1 MKNRISKSCI
11 AVFVLFVFVLVSGCS
26 NNEKNKQASSAPAAG
41 ANQIQNSVSG
51 LPASNV
57 APAVNAPQAD
67 TSDLVVNVD
76 GKILKKSELEKN
88 LKARMEMLKDKIPA
102 DKQKEVQENL
112 RKQLT
117 NEFVVRTLLSDEFA
131 RRKIEASS
139 QDVKAMMDQLTAK
152 LPPGKKLDDVLKENK
167 ISQDE
172 ILFAVKVDKF
182 RKMEIGDKAKPTQ
195 KEIKEFYKAN
205 REKLFTDPKSGK
217 KVTFD
222 EAKSKISAYLEQQ
235 KSQQAFIAVLKNL
248 QQKAKII
255 VY

>member
-1 MKNRISKSCI
+1 MKNKISKSWI

-26 NNEKNKQASSAPAAG
+26 NNEKNKRASSAPAAG

-67 TSDLVVNVD
+67 TSDLVVSVD

-152 LPPGKKLDDVLKENK
+152 LPPGKKLDDVLKANK
-167 ISQDE
+167 ISQDD
-172 ILFAVKVDKF
+172 ILFAAKVDKF

-205 REKLFTDPKSGK
+205 REKLFTDSKSGK

-222 EAKSKISAYLEQQ
+222 EAKGKISAYLEQQ
-235 KSQQAFIAVLKNL
+235 KGQQAFIAVLKNL

>member
-1 MKNRISKSCI
+1 MKNKISKSCI

-67 TSDLVVNVD
+67 TSDLVVSVD
-76 GKILKKSELEKN
+76 GKVLKKSELEKN
-88 LKARMEMLKDKIPA
+88 LKAKMEMLKDKIPA

-139 QDVKAMMDQLTAK
+139 QDVKAIMDQITAK
-152 LPPGKKLDDVLKENK
+152 LPPGKTLDDVLKANK
-167 ISQDE
+167 ISQDD
-172 ILFAVKVDKF
+172 ILFAAKVDKF

-205 REKLFTDPKSGK
+205 REKLFKDPKSGK
-217 KVTFD
+217 IVTFD
-222 EAKSKISAYLEQQ
+222 EAKGKISTYLEQQ
-235 KSQQAFIAVLKNL
+235 KGQQAFIAVLKNL

>member
-1 MKNRISKSCI
+1 MKNKISKSWI

-41 ANQIQNSVSG
+41 SNQIQNSVSG

-67 TSDLVVNVD
+67 TSDLVVSVD

-88 LKARMEMLKDKIPA
+88 LKAKMVMLKDKIPA
-102 DKQKEVQENL
+102 DQQKEVQENL
-112 RKQLT
+112 RKQLI

-139 QDVKAMMDQLTAK
+139 QEVKAMMDQISAQ
-152 LPPGKKLDDVLKENK
+152 LPPDKKLDDILKENK
-167 ISQDE
+167 ISQDDL
-172 ILFAVKVDKF
+172 LFQVKVNKF

-205 REKLFTDPKSGK
+205 REKMFTDPKSGK

-222 EAKSKISAYLEQQ
+222 EAKGKISAYLEQQ
-235 KSQQAFIAVLKNL
+235 KFIAVLKNL

>member
-1 MKNRISKSCI
+1 MKNKISKSWI

>member
-1 MKNRISKSCI
+1 MKNKISKSCI

-26 NNEKNKQASSAPAAG
+26 DNEKKNQASSVPAAG

-57 APAVNAPQAD
+57 APEVKAQQAD
-67 TSDLVVNVD
+67 TSDLVVSVD

-88 LKARMEMLKDKIPA
+88 LKARMEMFKDKIPA

-112 RKQLT
+112 RKQLVDA
-117 NEFVVRTLLSDEFA
+117 FVRRTLLSDEFA

-139 QDVKAMMDQLTAK
+139 QDVKAVMDQITAN
-152 LPPGKKLDDVLKENK
+152 LPPGKKLDDFLKENK
-167 ISQDE
+167 ISQDD
-172 ILFAVKVDKF
+172 ILLEAKAYKF
-182 RKMEIGDKAKPTQ
+182 RKMEIGDKGKPTQ

-205 REKLFTDPKSGK
+205 REKYFTDPKSGK

-222 EAKSKISAYLEQQ
+222 EAKGKISAYLEQQ
-235 KSQQAFIAVLKNL
+235 KNQQAFMAVLKNL